1 MQPSVFP
8 ILTREYFRQLIQLS
22 LFSIHNILE
31 HGIYTKPL
39 EYFLQ
44 EIHQL
49 LGLQM
54 RKLRRKNPR
63 PQAMFHMYPQLLPE
77 AGPPMSTAG

>member
-1 MQPSVFP
+1 MIQP
-8 ILTREYFRQLIQLS
+8 S

-39 EYFLQ
+39 EDFLQ

-63 PQAMFHMYPQLLPE
+63 PQAMFHMYLQLLPE
-77 AGPPMSTAG
+77 AQPSMSIVG